1 MDSTRQLK
9 VARLVQKELSNFFI
23 IDGKNLF
30 GNAMITVTQVG
41 VTKDLSIARVYVSL
55 FATPDKNALFAQIKS
70 KLNIIRMN
78 LGKRIGKQVRII
90 PEIELFIDDSLDYI
104 EHIDGLL
111 KQK

>member
-9 VARLVQKELSNFFI
+9 VARLVQKELSNFFMI
-23 IDGKNLF
+23 SGRSYF

-55 FATPDKNALFAQIKS
+55 FATPDKEALLNQIKG
-70 KLNIIRMN
+70 KLKHIRQD

-90 PEIELFIDDSLDYI
+90 PEIELFLDDSLDYI
-104 EHIDGLL
+104 EKIDELL
-111 KQK
+111 KK